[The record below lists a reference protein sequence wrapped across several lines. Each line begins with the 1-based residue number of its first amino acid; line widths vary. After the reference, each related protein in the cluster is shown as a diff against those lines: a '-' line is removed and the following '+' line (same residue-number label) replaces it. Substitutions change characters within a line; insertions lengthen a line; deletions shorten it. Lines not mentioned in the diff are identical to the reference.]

1 MLCCGNHQAAV
12 NQQDNRE
19 SQLECG
25 KQPPT
30 AGALTPRTGTG
41 YVYSVGSAIASAMAT
56 VVGKWNLES
65 ISAFLMNTLIFSV
78 ASIVLIPFALRAGG
92 LRQLV
97 TIPRVGWKWLLLFAL
112 TSVISVL
119 AFWSGVQRMDPSLA
133 AFLNRAEV
141 PVAIVLGIL
150 FLKERLTVWESI
162 GAVLSVAGIV
172 LMRVNLRVEYT
183 TGFWLVLSGALLFG
197 FAEFCSKQALK
208 TIPPLLLTSI
218 RNLIM
223 CALYWV
229 IFAAVSREF
238 TGLDKVWPGVL
249 ALGILGPLLT
259 RLLYLAGLKRMP
271 LSRAAVISQ
280 SQPVF
285 VLLLALLVFGQLPT
299 FREMVGGILITAGCT
314 LMVVS
319 QQRWLGFGNG
329 GGHTSV

>member
-1 MLCCGNHQAAV
+1 MDQPNS
-12 NQQDNRE
+12 RE
-19 SQLECG
+19 SQLKSDE
-25 KQPPT
+25 QAPT
-30 AGALTPRTGTG
+30 IDARAPRTGTG
-41 YVYSVGSAIASAMAT
+41 YMFSVGSAIASAMAT

-78 ASIVLIPFALRAGG
+78 ASLVLIPFALRAGG
-92 LRQLV
+92 IRLIG
-97 TIPRVGWKWLLLFAL
+97 TIPRAGWKWLLLFAS

-141 PVAIVLGIL
+141 PVAIALGIL
-150 FLKERLTVWESI
+150 FLKERLTVWETI
-162 GAVLSVAGIV
+162 GALLSIAGIV
-172 LMRVNLRVEYT
+172 LMRMNLRVEYT

-208 TIPPLLLTSI
+208 TIPPLLLTAI
-218 RNLIM
+218 RNLVM

-238 TGLDKVWPGVL
+238 AGLGEVWPGVI

-319 QQRWLGFGNG
+319 QQRWLSFGNG
-329 GGHTSV
+329 GGHSPV